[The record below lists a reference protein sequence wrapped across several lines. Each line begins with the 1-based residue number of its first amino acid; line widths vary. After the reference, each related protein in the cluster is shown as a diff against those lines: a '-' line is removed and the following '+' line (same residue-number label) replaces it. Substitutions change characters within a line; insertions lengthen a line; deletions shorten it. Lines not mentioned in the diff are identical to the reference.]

1 MKPRAAILTARS
13 TSTATTVIHTGALG
27 LVRTE
32 ASITVMATPHARRAA
47 ACGRASGHRGHGT
60 APPSS
65 PATGDSRRCSLL
77 RWRRRRRLTQGS
89 DMDGYSVKALG
100 ESTWGDFAAM
110 VERNTGLFSGCWC
123 TWFHPQDR
131 EEDEA
136 NRPYKERM
144 VRAGVA
150 HAALVFKGDQA
161 VAWAEYGTPE
171 ELPNIHHRKQYEQD
185 AGLPPD
191 YRITCIYVDK
201 RHRRTGLAEV
211 AL

>member
-1 MKPRAAILTARS
+1 
-13 TSTATTVIHTGALG
+13 
-27 LVRTE
+27 
-32 ASITVMATPHARRAA
+32 
-47 ACGRASGHRGHGT
+47 
-60 APPSS
+60 
-65 PATGDSRRCSLL
+65 
-77 RWRRRRRLTQGS
+77 
-89 DMDGYSVKALG
+89 MDGYSVKALG

-211 AL
+211 ALRGALDLIARAGGGRVEGYPQDTPGRKVNPSFRYNGTRHMYEDAGFVYDRAKGKNHCVMTKVVEAAT